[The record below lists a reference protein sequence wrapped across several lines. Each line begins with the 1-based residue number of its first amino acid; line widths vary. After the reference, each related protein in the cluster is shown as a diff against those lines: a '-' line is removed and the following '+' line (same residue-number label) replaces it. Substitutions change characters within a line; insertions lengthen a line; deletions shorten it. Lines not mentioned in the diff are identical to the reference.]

1 MLSYEVLYIIIL
13 HFIHKIYIYIYY
25 MAPPKDKFLAPP
37 LIHKLFYLNLSHT
50 NTHVCNPKI
59 PLKSLNH

>member
-1 MLSYEVLYIIIL
+1 MLSYEVLYISYT
-13 HFIHKIYIYIYY
+13 KYIYIYY

-50 NTHVCNPKI
+50 NTHVCNSKI
-59 PLKSLNH
+59 PLKALNH